1 MRSHISSKRNICTEG
16 VYVYV
21 AGISREV
28 SVHYSGRSAALSTKP
43 LLASRAAERR
53 IQKSADSIVGRF
65 DPPEGLNIGTSMGT
79 THG

>member
-1 MRSHISSKRNICTEG
+1 MRSHISSNPNICTEG

-28 SVHYSGRSAALSTKP
+28 SVHYSGRSAALLTKR
-43 LLASRAAERR
+43 LLASRDAEKRL
-53 IQKSADSIVGRF
+53 QKSADSIVGRF
-65 DPPEGLNIGTSMGT
+65 DPSEGLNIGTSMET